1 MKSYYSTDGS
11 RRREIDAF
19 DFDTSD
25 EDDMLELCE
34 QAAEDHYKNHDGWE
48 GKWPITIRL
57 YLDKT
62 GGEVFSADVEL
73 DCEPVFAAT
82 RKTEAGGVK

>member
-1 MKSYYSTDGS
+1 MSKMYYTAGQS
-11 RRREIDAF
+11 RRREIEALSL
-19 DFDTSD
+19 DTSD
-25 EDDMLELCE
+25 EGDMLETCE

-62 GGEVFSADVEL
+62 GGEVFSAEVEF

-82 RKTEAGGVK
+82 RKTEAGG